1 VKAIF
6 KLPENN
12 IKTSFKLPENN
23 IKTSFSI
30 PAGGGTYDYE
40 RLRNKPSINDVEL
53 IGNKTS
59 EELGLASLEQGLL
72 AQSALQPNDN
82 ISELANDVGY
92 ITIST
97 LDGYATENWV
107 GQQGFLTSSDLS
119 GYATETWVNNQG
131 YLTSINSSDVINALG
146 YTPYNSTNPSGFIT
160 NVVNDLTN
168 YYLKSETYTK
178 LEVQQL
184 IASIPKFTVL
194 VVQELPLTGQPMT
207 LYLVP
212 KDGASPDVYNEYIW
226 IEADEDYELIGN
238 TAIDLTNY
246 VQFTD
251 LATVA
256 TTGDYDDLI
265 DKPIPPVGYGTS
277 STAGATATKVVSIPE
292 ITELNVGQVIIV
304 KPSTTSTVANSKIKL
319 NDFEAYNMRYNN
331 ANITTSTDSIVWTAN
346 VASMFIFDGTYWQ
359 FLGHGLDNNTNT
371 TYASMSVD
379 EGITGTATATRSLTA
394 TNLKQIIQ
402 GTKLKGLVTTNDADV
417 VASDSITIGIG
428 KLQAQSTETK
438 NILEDKQDK
447 ITDLTDIRNGASAGA
462 TALQSLSDYQPL
474 LESGANIKTI
484 NNQSLLGS
492 GNIDIQSGGTV
503 DQTFDGTSANAQS
516 GVAIAGE
523 LVNYMPLNSSSD
535 IDIYAN
541 SINFNLSDK
550 LTLNSAPVLCQ
561 GWNSLADNVDSFGIN
576 IDTDGLWY
584 SRNYNDSFYVDY
596 ELSAMYGYEYDSNDT
611 VSSKHGIEVYG
622 NGINFS
628 NLNYETTITIP
639 ANGLLALN
647 GHNIITDNNLKT
659 INNQSIIGSGN
670 INISGGTTYTAGNG
684 IDITNNTISID
695 NSVVATQTNISDMAT
710 RTWVGNQG
718 YLTSSALTNYVT
730 TDTVQDITAKK
741 TFIGDKAILFKQA
754 TTADKLGFTL
764 YNTSNAELA
773 AFEFR
778 PSTIGSSALFNLNLQ
793 KTSANYVGFRY
804 HGTNA
809 INVACPKVATA
820 GNYYIPINFTN
831 GTNTVTSNNVGT
843 VNISTLIPTIAT
855 SVNSGSTNAQTVGA
869 KLFYDTVG
877 NIETLLSYV

>member
-1 VKAIF
+1 MKAIF

-12 IKTSFKLPENN
+12 IKA
-23 IKTSFSI
+23 SFSI

-59 EELGLASLEQGLL
+59 EELGLASSQQGLL
-72 AQSALQPNDN
+72 ADSALQPNDN
-82 ISELANDVGY
+82 ISELVNNVGY
-92 ITIST
+92 ITGITSSDIQTALGYIPYSAENPSGFITISA
-97 LDGYATENWV
+97 LNGYATENWV
-107 GQQGFLTSSDLS
+107 GQQGYLTSSDLL
-119 GYATETWVNNQG
+119 GYATEQWVNNQG
-131 YLTSINSSDVINALG
+131 FIKGINNTDVISALG
-146 YTPYNSTNPSGFIT
+146 YTPYDNSNPAGYITSESLPTVNNSTITIQKNGSDIESFNLNQPTNETINITVPTQTSDLTNNSGFIT
-160 NVVNDLTN
+160 NTVNNLTN

-178 LEVQQL
+178 TEVQQL
-184 IASIPKFTVL
+184 IASIPQFSVV
-194 VVQELPLTGQPMT
+194 VVQTLPVTGERMV

-212 KDGASPDVYNEYIW
+212 KEGASPDVYNEYIW

-238 TAIDLTNY
+238 TAIDLTDY

-265 DKPIPPVGYGTS
+265 DKPIPPIGYGTS
-277 STAGATATKVVSIPE
+277 STAGGTATKVISIPE

-304 KPSTTSTVANSKIKL
+304 KPSTTSSVANSKIKL

-331 ANITTSTDSIVWTAN
+331 ANVTTSIASIVWTAN
-346 VASMFIFDGTYWQ
+346 VVSTFIFDGTYWQ
-359 FLGHGLDNNTNT
+359 FSGHGLEHNT
-371 TYASMSVD
+371 TYASMSVN
-379 EGITGTATATRSLTA
+379 EGITGTATAQRSLTA
-394 TNLKQIIQ
+394 TNLKEIIQ

-417 VASDSITIGIG
+417 VASDSITKGIG

-438 NILEDKQDK
+438 SILNDKQD
-447 ITDLTDIRNGASAGA
+447 TLV
-462 TALQSLSDYQPL
+462 
-474 LESGANIKTI
+474 SGTNI
-484 NNQSLLGS
+484 
-492 GNIDIQSGGTV
+492 
-503 DQTFDGTSANAQS
+503 
-516 GVAIAGE
+516 
-523 LVNYMPLNSSSD
+523 
-535 IDIYAN
+535 
-541 SINFNLSDK
+541 
-550 LTLNSAPVLCQ
+550 
-561 GWNSLADNVDSFGIN
+561 
-576 IDTDGLWY
+576 
-584 SRNYNDSFYVDY
+584 
-596 ELSAMYGYEYDSNDT
+596 
-611 VSSKHGIEVYG
+611 
-622 NGINFS
+622 
-628 NLNYETTITIP
+628 
-639 ANGLLALN
+639 
-647 GHNIITDNNLKT
+647 KT

-710 RTWVGNQG
+710 QTWVGNQG

-730 TDTVQDITAKK
+730 TDTVQDITAEK
-741 TFIGDKAILFKQA
+741 TFIGDKAISFKQA
-754 TTADKLGFTL
+754 STTDKLGFTL
-764 YNTSNAELA
+764 FSNTNSELA

-809 INVACPKVATA
+809 INVACPKVATG

-855 SVNSGSTNAQTVGA
+855 SVSSSSTNAQTVGA

-877 NIETLLSYV
+877 NIETLLSNV